1 MAKQTTKAEE
11 NIQAVEEALGKTEK
25 FIEDNQKPIIT
36 VIGILVVL
44 ILGIFAAQRYY
55 LKPKE
60 ANAQIQIFMAE
71 QYFEQDSLNLAL
83 NGDGINPGFIDI
95 IDDYKWTKTANL
107 ARYYAGI
114 SFLRL
119 GEYDAAI
126 EHLNKFGGDD
136 ILLQP
141 LAYGAIGDAYMQLG
155 DQQKAAKQY
164 LKAADHNSNE
174 LTTPAF
180 LMKAGWSYEMLGE
193 YKNAVNVYK
202 RIKNNYPTS
211 QEGREI
217 DKNIAYAEG
226 RIK

>member
-11 NIQAVEEALGKTEK
+11 NIQAVEEALSKTER

-36 VIGILVVL
+36 IIGILVVL
-44 ILGIFAAQRYY
+44 ILGIFATQRYY

-60 ANAQIQIFMAE
+60 ANAQSQIFMAE
-71 QYFEQDSLNLAL
+71 QYFGQDSLNLAL
-83 NGDGINPGFIDI
+83 NGDGINPGFLDI

-114 SFLRL
+114 SYLRL
-119 GEYDAAI
+119 GEYNAAI

-141 LAYGAIGDAYMQLG
+141 LAYGAIGDAYLELG
-155 DQQKAAKQY
+155 EQKKAVDHY
-164 LKAADHNSNE
+164 MKAADHNKNE

-180 LMKAGWSYEMLGE
+180 LMKAGWTYEMLGE

-202 RIKNNYPTS
+202 RIKKEYPTS

-217 DKNIAYAEG
+217 DKNIAYAQG
-226 RIK
+226 RMK